1 MNRKLTAVLLS
12 ALVTAAGT
20 TAILNAG
27 GEQELARF
35 NEQLKACFPAYQTLE
50 KKTPHTFRIMGKD
63 AKELGTLY
71 LETARDDERVMGYA
85 GTVEVAVA
93 VGTDGKIAGVLVGKN
108 KETRSFMRRIVKAGF
123 FRSWNGKTLKE
134 AADFEVDAV
143 TRATYSSTAISEG
156 VRKLA
161 EAHTKNAPSP
171 EEKTDHSGELQML
184 LRREAMLKNIVSG
197 SKRLLTQLQT
207 RKNEELE
214 LRLIAATKGKDAAM
228 QFAKK
233 NNLMFFQHPGRSK
246 SKVDTLAE
254 QYRANPSDTLLQ
266 QLKAAILENYERM
279 LQTVPP
285 HNQEQEKALAA
296 VQERIAT
303 IKKAETGK

>member
-20 TAILNAG
+20 TAILNAE

-50 KKTPHTFRIMGKD
+50 QKTPYTYRIKD
-63 AKELGTLY
+63 KDGKELGTLY
-71 LETARDDERVMGYA
+71 LETAKDSERVMGYA

-93 VGTDGKIAGVLVGKN
+93 VGTDGKIAGVLLGKN
-108 KETRSFMRRIVKAGF
+108 KETRSFMRRVIKAGF

-156 VRKLA
+156 VRNLA
-161 EAHTKNAPSP
+161 EAHTKNAPAP
-171 EEKTDHSGELQML
+171 AEKADHSGELQML
-184 LRREAMLKNIVSG
+184 LRREAMLKNIVNG

-207 RKNEELE
+207 RKNEEME
-214 LRLIAATKGKDAAM
+214 LRLIAATKGRDAAM

-233 NNLMFFQHPGRSK
+233 NSLMFFQHPGRTK
-246 SKVDTLAE
+246 SKVDILAE
-254 QYRANPSDTLLQ
+254 QYRANPSDELLQ
-266 QLKAAILENYERM
+266 KLKAAILENYERM

-296 VQERIAT
+296 VQERIAA